1 MDEGTRTIVSRS
13 VLSEVLADEAV
24 LLDLSSGVYYALNES
39 GTFIWSLLERGCTE
53 AELRSA
59 LAARYPDQLSALEA
73 DLTFFLDRLA
83 DKQLIRCR
91 PEPG

>member
-1 MDEGTRTIVSRS
+1 MDATRTIVSGS

-24 LLDLSSGVYYALNES
+24 LLDLASGNYYALNES
-39 GTFIWSLLERGCTE
+39 GTFIWNLLERGCSE
-53 AELRSA
+53 AELRRA
-59 LAARYPDQLSALEA
+59 LAERYPGRLAALEA
-73 DLTFFLDRLA
+73 DLAFFLDRLA